1 MLSLLS
7 LSLMGSAFANGLS
20 DTQTSYIGAN
30 MLEGEVDITFGSA
43 SPINPAENPNSYSYF
58 VGNTLYVGNED
69 QEGNSVDAIVEFF
82 WFQSSIDRGSDFY
95 VGIIKARST
104 PAQGEELYVSDWND
118 WETHPVL
125 SVEAKSEDVRGA
137 FRWEWSVPF
146 ESYGIDAY
154 GQIQVGHQVGFGASA
169 QGSAMTHGELPEGTN
184 INGVPIAA
192 EGDIQAKGF
201 IGSDYKIQTQYDIT
215 LYEWD
220 VFVNG
225 GGNMMAWDTYLN
237 LNARSEQSAYH
248 EYFLILQVEEGETFQ
263 IDELNVLGNFN
274 GAWYNPWG
282 NSEVGVTLSDIEIT
296 APFYEAPEE
305 EEDWTWE
312 PSYEPS
318 EEPSF
323 EPSSEPS
330 DEVVEEQEENN
341 PEGDPG
347 FEEEVE
353 LPEINNNEPKEP
365 IVSSCSTAG
374 NMGSTGLALALV
386 SILVSTRRRKED
398 Q

>member
-1 MLSLLS
+1 MLLLTLLS
-7 LSLMGSAFANGLS
+7 SVLANALS

-30 MLEGEVDITFGSA
+30 MLEGEVDITFDAA
-43 SPINPAENPNSYSYF
+43 SSVNPAENPNSYSYF

-69 QEGNSVDAIVEFF
+69 SEGNSVDAIMEFF

-104 PAQGEELYVSDWND
+104 PAMGQELYVGDWND
-118 WETHPVL
+118 WDTQPVL
-125 SVEAKSEDVRGA
+125 SVEALSEDTRGA

-154 GQIQVGHQVGFGASA
+154 GQIQVGHQVGFGATA

-184 INGVPIAA
+184 INGIPIAA

-220 VFVNG
+220 VYVNG
-225 GGNMMAWDTYLN
+225 RGDMMAWDTYLN
-237 LNARSEQSAYH
+237 LGARADQSAYH
-248 EYFLILQVEEGETFQ
+248 EYFLIVQVDEGETFN
-263 IDELNVLGNFN
+263 IEEINVLGNFDN
-274 GAWYNPWG
+274 SGWGDLNPWG
-282 NSEVGVTLSDIEIT
+282 NSEVGVTLSGLQIS

-318 EEPSF
+318 SEPAY

-330 DEVVEEQEENN
+330 DEVVEQ
-341 PEGDPG
+341 PEDSQDGDPG
-347 FEEEVE
+347 FEEVD
-353 LPEINNNEPKEP
+353 LPEISNPNDSQEPV
-365 IVSSCSTAG
+365 VSGCSTAG
-374 NMGSTGLALALV
+374 GMGTTGIALALV
-386 SILVSTRRRKED
+386 SLLVSSGRRKE
-398 Q
+398 QE